1 MIGDVSNKR
10 SSYMQWWEYV
20 VKYLKVFIVGG
31 GVCLIGQLLIN
42 KTKMTSARILVT
54 FLITGVVLEAVGLFG
69 YIKEWGGAGI
79 TVPITG
85 FGSSLVQGAIDGSKI
100 SMFHAVTYGLAAVS
114 GGLTAA
120 ILFGFLVAVI
130 FKSKPKK
137 L

>member
-1 MIGDVSNKR
+1 ME
-10 SSYMQWWEYV
+10 WWEYLIR
-20 VKYLKVFIVGG
+20 YGKVFLVGG
-31 GVCLIGQLLIN
+31 AVCFIGQILIN
-42 KTKMTSARILVT
+42 RTKMTSARILVT
-54 FLITGVVLEAVGLFG
+54 FLLLGVVLEAVGVFK

-85 FGSSLVQGAIDGSKI
+85 FGSSLAQGAINGSKI
-100 SMFHAVTYGLAAVS
+100 SLFHAVTFGLAGVS

-120 ILFGFLVAVI
+120 IVFGFLVALV